1 MASPCFTLPLPTHMP
16 SAMRSQT
23 LVPTAIG
30 SALSKTSGVRWQPKT
45 PTYKSRFSRSRD
57 TPLDGGNYCS
67 SCAGRVCRFAN
78 VQSVFV
84 SGPHLDLSVS
94 KTETEM

>member
-1 MASPCFTLPLPTHMP
+1 
-16 SAMRSQT
+16 MRSQT

-30 SALSKTSGVRWQPKT
+30 SAHSRTSDVRWQPKT

-57 TPLDGGNYCS
+57 TSLDGGNYCS
-67 SCAGRVCRFAN
+67 PYASHVCRFAN
-78 VQSVFV
+78 VQSDFV

-94 KTETEM
+94 RTKAQM